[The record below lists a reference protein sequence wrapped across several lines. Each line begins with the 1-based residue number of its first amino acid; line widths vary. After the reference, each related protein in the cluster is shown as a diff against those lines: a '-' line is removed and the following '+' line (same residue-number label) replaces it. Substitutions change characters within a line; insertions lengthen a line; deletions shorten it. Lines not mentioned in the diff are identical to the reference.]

1 MDPYP
6 TSASTP
12 SLAGRRAIVTGGA
25 RGIGAAIAARLAA
38 AGAAVAVLDVLEE
51 HGRTHAQRIGGSFHR
66 VDLSDEADTKSQLG
80 EAIGALGGIDILV
93 NNAGI
98 LRFAPLLDID
108 VADWDTTF
116 AINARAM
123 LVTTQVAA
131 RAMIGGGG
139 GRGGGAAGGRIINLA
154 SMAGKSG
161 GAGQAHYAASKAAVI
176 ALTRVTALEL
186 GCHGI
191 TANALCPGYVLTEMG
206 EATRTEADVAEWSS
220 YSPLGRLGVADD
232 VAGVA
237 HFLATSDADYLTGQ
251 AINVNGGMIMH

>member
-1 MDPYP
+1 MDPNP
-6 TSASTP
+6 TSSAP
-12 SLAGRRAIVTGGA
+12 LAGRRAIVTGGA
-25 RGIGAAIAARLAA
+25 RGIGAAIASRLAS
-38 AGAAVAVLDVLEE
+38 AGAAVAVLDLLEE
-51 HGRTHAQRIGGSFHR
+51 QGRARAERIGGRFHR
-66 VDLSDEADTKSQLG
+66 VDLSDASDTRLRLG
-80 EAIGALGGIDILV
+80 EAIAELGGVDILV

-98 LRFAPLLDID
+98 LRMAPLLDID
-108 VADWDTTF
+108 VDDWDTTF

-131 RAMIGGGG
+131 RAMIASGGG
-139 GRGGGAAGGRIINLA
+139 GGRIINLA

-206 EATRTEADVAEWSS
+206 EETRTAADVAEWSS

-237 HFLATSDADYLTGQ
+237 MFLATSDADYLTGQ
-251 AINVNGGMIMH
+251 AINVTGGMIMH